1 MTNDESDAHI
11 NCEMLRC
18 LLKCDKSTS
27 TPTTVRARLNQLVF
41 EWFKILT
48 PQTPAATRVQPAYR
62 MAEMLLNRLSP
73 DFLIPPKIRQDSAL
87 QAARNLATQPFVPYL
102 GERFWSNPQ
111 F

>member
-1 MTNDESDAHI
+1 
-11 NCEMLRC
+11 
-18 LLKCDKSTS
+18 
-27 TPTTVRARLNQLVF
+27 
-41 EWFKILT
+41 
-48 PQTPAATRVQPAYR
+48 